1 MYIYRYIFKFLLDVA
16 ITNSYI
22 LFKNFVPATGEARQS
37 YKQFRLKLAM
47 ELIADYNSRQRY
59 GMPKPTYELAKAKS
73 MTPTKRKRSDEGN
86 GHYPTRN
93 NKVKC
98 WYCWNV
104 NRERHETRLKCKACD
119 IPLCVYGHNNDD
131 KSCFEKYHTDVHLY
145 VIVCK
150 SLLYT
155 LLTR

>member
-73 MTPTKRKRSDEGN
+73 TTPTKRKRSECVDEGN

-119 IPLCVYGHNNDD
+119 IPLCVSMAITMMTKAVL
-131 KSCFEKYHTDVHLY
+131 KSTTQMYIFICNCL
-145 VIVCK
+145 
-150 SLLYT
+150 
-155 LLTR
+155 